1 MKVKNSL
8 MSKLASIVAIVMD
21 RHHLGED
28 LRLLVND
35 RNLFK
40 IKRFFYSISMLFC
53 NISDEKDNSIDIG

>member
-1 MKVKNSL
+1 MKVKNY

-40 IKRFFYSISMLFC
+40 IKSFFYSISMLFC
-53 NISDEKDNSIDIG
+53 NISDEKDNSSQ